1 MSHLDLV
8 WIKSISVFPFLGKVT
23 TDSDYNHDDFEYII
37 AELKRLNIAEQLYE
51 IVLLEIDQ
59 KLRQEIIPDFW
70 RKFQNYNL
78 TNGYNEHGFYQ
89 FQVAVYELYKA
100 FGIIHKTIGRLQ
112 LLKQSC
118 HFTNP
123 SNKVRD
129 EVQYVDEILKA
140 DLLSQL
146 PANFNNIVYSFYS
159 ISFKVFV
166 NSHQQTSKL

>member
-8 WIKSISVFPFLGKVT
+8 WIKSISIFPFLSKGT
-23 TDSDYNHDDFEYII
+23 TDSDYNEEDFDFVI
-37 AELKRLNIAEQLYE
+37 AELRRLSIAEHLYE

-59 KLRQEIIPDFW
+59 KLRQQIVPDFW
-70 RKFQNYNL
+70 KKFQNSNAA
-78 TNGYNEHGFYQ
+78 NGENEHGFYQ

-112 LLKQSC
+112 KLKQNC
-118 HFTNP
+118 QFTNP

-129 EVQYVDEILKA
+129 EILYADEILKA

-146 PANFNNIVYSFYS
+146 PAKFNTIVYAFYS

-166 NSHQQTSKL
+166 NSHQQTSK